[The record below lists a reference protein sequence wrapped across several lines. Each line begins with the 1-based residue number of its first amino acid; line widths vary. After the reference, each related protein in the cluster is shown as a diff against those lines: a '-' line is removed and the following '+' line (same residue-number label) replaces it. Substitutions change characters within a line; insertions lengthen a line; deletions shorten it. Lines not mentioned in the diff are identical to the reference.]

1 MELVSEKRDLGLKHA
16 LEHGVHLVRF
26 EAAQANKGGRLEI
39 RLAGEHA
46 NIAQDLSRKL
56 REWTGQNWMV
66 SLSAEAGDQTVAAR
80 RQTAA
85 DIRQAAAL
93 ADPLVKAALDVFP
106 DARIEAITELHE
118 PALSPADTDAE
129 SDADS
134 EGNIGGE
141 DA

>member
-26 EAAQANKGGRLEI
+26 EAAQVDKGGQLEI
-39 RLAGEHA
+39 RLAGEQA
-46 NIAQDLSRKL
+46 NIAQDLTRKL
-56 REWTGQNWMV
+56 REWTGQTWMV
-66 SLSAEAGDQTVAAR
+66 SLSAEAGDQTIAAR

-85 DIRQAAAL
+85 DMRQEAAL

-106 DARIEAITELHE
+106 DARIEAITELDE
-118 PALSPADTDAE
+118 PALSPSDTD
-129 SDADS
+129 SYAD
-134 EGNIGGE
+134 IGGE

>member
-26 EAAQANKGGRLEI
+26 EAAQADKGGRLEI
-39 RLAGEHA
+39 CLAGEQA
-46 NIAQDLSRKL
+46 NIAQDLTRKL

-66 SLSAEAGDQTVAAR
+66 SLSAEAGDQTIAAR
-80 RQTAA
+80 RQMAA
-85 DIRQAAAL
+85 DIRQEAAL

-106 DARIEAITELHE
+106 DARIEAITELDE
-118 PALSPADTDAE
+118 PSLSPADTDAE
-129 SDADS
+129 SDAD
-134 EGNIGGE
+134 IGGE